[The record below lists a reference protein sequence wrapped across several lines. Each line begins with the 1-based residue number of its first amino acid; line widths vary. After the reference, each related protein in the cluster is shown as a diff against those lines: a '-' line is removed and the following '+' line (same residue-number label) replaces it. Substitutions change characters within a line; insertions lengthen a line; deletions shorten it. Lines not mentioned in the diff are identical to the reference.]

1 MFRLYVLFREGL
13 YLVPQHSLA
22 RRECWFNAS
31 AEETEKYAP
40 QLRSSTHI
48 VFILLI
54 SHQDTKCNVHTQR
67 EEPLKPFT
75 IQASFYQVMQE
86 KEKILVAS
94 FDVFSFRYLYF
105 CFHPLIFISFLHASC
120 HQNAFSCDRFLT
132 ISKFISPSFA
142 SMQKKFFSNLVANNI
157 LLLYQTNRH

>member
-13 YLVPQHSLA
+13 YLVPQQSLA

-54 SHQDTKCNVHTQR
+54 SHQDTKYNVHTQR

-75 IQASFYQVMQE
+75 IQASFY
-86 KEKILVAS
+86 
-94 FDVFSFRYLYF
+94 
-105 CFHPLIFISFLHASC
+105 
-120 HQNAFSCDRFLT
+120 
-132 ISKFISPSFA
+132 
-142 SMQKKFFSNLVANNI
+142 
-157 LLLYQTNRH
+157 

>member
-31 AEETEKYAP
+31 AEETENYAP

-54 SHQDTKCNVHTQR
+54 LIKDFGHSD
-67 EEPLKPFT
+67 EEK
-75 IQASFYQVMQE
+75 
-86 KEKILVAS
+86 
-94 FDVFSFRYLYF
+94 
-105 CFHPLIFISFLHASC
+105 
-120 HQNAFSCDRFLT
+120 
-132 ISKFISPSFA
+132 
-142 SMQKKFFSNLVANNI
+142 SNANNELAKRI
-157 LLLYQTNRH
+157 QSIDFGHHLFFTLRQKYWINNDYIEIV